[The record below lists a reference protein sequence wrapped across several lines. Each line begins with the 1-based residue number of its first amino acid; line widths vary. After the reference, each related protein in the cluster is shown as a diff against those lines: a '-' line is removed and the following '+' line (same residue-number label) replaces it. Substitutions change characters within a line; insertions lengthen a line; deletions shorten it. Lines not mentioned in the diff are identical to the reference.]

1 MEVSWLYEDL
11 LALWRLL
18 YSYMNAISFTKII
31 EKSVFFFLEYK
42 CINIA
47 LYIFFLEFGK

>member
-11 LALWRLL
+11 LALRRLL

-31 EKSVFFFLEYK
+31 EKKDSFSWNMSV
-42 CINIA
+42 
-47 LYIFFLEFGK
+47 